1 LVFVWCLVFG
11 SWSLPA
17 AVDPYVKHILT
28 TNSLTL
34 GTNLTLVSG
43 VLEATGGGTTGGGTI
58 WTNTPAGSVQLL
70 APTNYLALGVSA
82 DTWFGTSTN
91 NLLVGVHDVT
101 AGDPPV
107 AIFNIAAVDDA
118 ASVTNY
124 ADIYFRGDSANG
136 AANFSIDSFNGTT
149 STILN
154 LSMTPDDIIAALYAG
169 GTARTIL
176 NPTVTSSGSA
186 TAYTFDTKNSLT
198 NGDAT
203 VTFANAGTPYIYA
216 GPGGSP
222 ALSVTSLA
230 SDNATNVA
238 LVVDTSVPWTTGALL
253 AAFANKGTNVAVI
266 SPYGGIGIGA
276 SVVNFGGPQQNSQV
290 LDALHVTSLGDSEDM
305 TLRFDVTDDS
315 NYYNDAL
322 LRWATGFVVNTV
334 TNIYQVWMMDG
345 YTTNQH
351 SHWEIAGY
359 AGDDVSSGLLGVD
372 SSLFWADKTFAKR
385 LYLRPEVIS
394 TGSATAYTFDTANV
408 LTNGDAL
415 VTFKN
420 AGVQVANLTPSGSL
434 TLSGT
439 TNQLADSGSA
449 LTYNG
454 VAIATTITN
463 SFGVHLDGGGLVL
476 ATGLAGYSTI
486 VNGGTIQSCI
496 MLADQTGSAV
506 VDIWR
511 CTYGQFDAGST
522 HPVAG
527 DKITSSAPPTILSA
541 VKSTNALTG
550 WSLTVTNGDVI
561 AWSVTAC
568 TNITKLDISVTTTR

>member
-1 LVFVWCLVFG
+1 LLAISLW
-11 SWSLPA
+11 SWSASA
-17 AVDPYVKHILT
+17 AIDPYVKNVLT
-28 TNSLTL
+28 TNSVTL

-43 VLEATGGGTTGGGTI
+43 VLEASGGSTGGDTI
-58 WTNTPAGSVQLL
+58 WTNTPAGSVQLI
-70 APTNYLALGVSA
+70 APTNYLALGISA

-124 ADIYFRGDSANG
+124 ADIYFRGDAANG
-136 AANFSIDSFNGTT
+136 AANFSIDSFNGST

-186 TAYTFDTKNSLT
+186 VAYLFDTKNSLT
-198 NGDAT
+198 NGDQI
-203 VTFANAGTPYIYA
+203 VTIANAGTSVLSIMPA
-216 GPGGSP
+216 GNLMIGPN
-222 ALSVTSLA
+222 ALSEYGPTYYGQSLTSYR
-230 SDNATNVA
+230 
-238 LVVDTSVPWTTGALL
+238 VV
-253 AAFANKGTNVAVI
+253 
-266 SPYGGIGIGA
+266 
-276 SVVNFGGPQQNSQV
+276 
-290 LDALHVTSLGDSEDM
+290 SLGDPNFNEITLYVEDEP
-305 TLRFDVTDDS
+305 
-315 NYYNDAL
+315 A
-322 LRWATGFVVNTV
+322 G
-334 TNIYQVWMMDG
+334 NIASLIDLSSA
-345 YTTNQH
+345 TNQAYFAVE
-351 SHWEIAGY
+351 SYTA
-359 AGDDVSSGLLGVD
+359 SSDLAFAMQTD
-372 SSLFWADKTFAKR
+372 SATANNNYFFYRSGATNLMKFM
-385 LYLRPEVIS
+385 PMVG
-394 TGSATAYTFDTANV
+394 TGSATAYLFDTANV
-408 LTNGDAL
+408 LTNGDSL

-434 TLSGT
+434 TLSGK

-486 VNGGTIQSCI
+486 VNGGTIRSCV

-527 DKITSSAPPTILSA
+527 DKITASAPPTITSA